1 MAVAMFISLPAAVLV
16 LTLSTRLQNWLS
28 QKHMRA
34 KIDAGN
40 RIQEY
45 INGIRVIKA
54 YNLTGDR
61 FARLESAFRSF
72 MRESIRIKATLG
84 P

>member
-1 MAVAMFISLPAAVLV
+1 
-16 LTLSTRLQNWLS
+16 
-28 QKHMRA
+28 MRA

-45 INGIRVIKA
+45 MNGIRVIKA

-72 MRESIRIKATLG
+72 MKESIRLEAAMG
-84 P
+84 PFVMLAIPLTSVPT